1 MQISFL
7 DWEDSTLARRAAT
20 AMESDEVRVVLASM
34 PADEVAL
41 RAWDGLLSPDERARA
56 EQFRVREP
64 RRQFVFGR
72 ALLRQLLGS
81 CLDIEPSALAFS
93 YQPRGK
99 PFLSQSGL
107 RDDLRFNLSHSGRM
121 VAVALARGRA
131 VGVDI
136 ETIHHCD
143 DWPLMAGQ
151 IFSPRELCELH
162 SLPGPQQRV
171 AFFHGWTRKEAF
183 LKATGEGLT
192 DALPAIEV
200 TLSPGREPELLAF
213 PVGPEPLRQWAIRGI
228 PLPPNFVGAVVFEN
242 NASPG
247 REQNL

>member
-56 EQFRVREP
+56 EQFRVRES
-64 RRQFVFGR
+64 RCQFVFGR

-81 CLDIEPSALAFS
+81 CLNIEPSALAFS

-131 VGVDI
+131 VGVD
-136 ETIHHCD
+136 TIGKA
-143 DWPLMAGQ
+143 WLAITSVTAIARKPSSAGRC
-151 IFSPRELCELH
+151 F
-162 SLPGPQQRV
+162 
-171 AFFHGWTRKEAF
+171 
-183 LKATGEGLT
+183 
-192 DALPAIEV
+192 
-200 TLSPGREPELLAF
+200 GRL
-213 PVGPEPLRQWAIRGI
+213 I
-228 PLPPNFVGAVVFEN
+228 GAN
-242 NASPG
+242 TAC
-247 REQNL
+247 